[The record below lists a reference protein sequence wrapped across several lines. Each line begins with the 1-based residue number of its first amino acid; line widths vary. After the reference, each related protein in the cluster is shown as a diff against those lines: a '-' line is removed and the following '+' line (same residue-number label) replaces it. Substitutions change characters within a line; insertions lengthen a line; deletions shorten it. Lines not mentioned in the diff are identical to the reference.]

1 MANSFNLKKR
11 SFLIY
16 GLGSTGLSV
25 IKYFKKNR
33 IHNYSVWDDDKNLRT
48 KYALKKNSK
57 LKDLLRKVDYI
68 VLSPGISLKN
78 TKNKRILIK
87 YKKKIITD
95 IDLLYITNK
104 KFTSIVVTG
113 TNGKSTTCEI
123 IYHLLKKNKF
133 KVGLGGNIGTPILDI
148 KFSNNH
154 FLIIEASSYQLSHS
168 KFIKPD
174 YALILNITNDHLDWH
189 GSFESYVQSKFK
201 IFNLQRKKNFAIL
214 NKKLI
219 GIFKK
224 KKYSSKLISP
234 SINHFKK
241 IKLKIT
247 NEYLRSQAN
256 DENMKFVFTLAR
268 LLKINQKTF
277 IKSMNSFV
285 GLQHRFEIFLK
296 KRNITFINDSKATS
310 FQATKS
316 ALSSKKNIYWILGGL
331 PKQRDK
337 IDLRGI
343 KKNIIRS
350 YIIGSK
356 INFFKKQLK
365 NKIKFTVSKNIK
377 NALIKILKDVNY
389 SKNIKNTILF
399 SPGAASFDQF
409 KNFEERGKE
418 FKRLCRRYA

>member
-1 MANSFNLKKR
+1 
-11 SFLIY
+11 
-16 GLGSTGLSV
+16 
-25 IKYFKKNR
+25 
-33 IHNYSVWDDDKNLRT
+33 
-48 KYALKKNSK
+48 
-57 LKDLLRKVDYI
+57 
-68 VLSPGISLKN
+68 
-78 TKNKRILIK
+78 
-87 YKKKIITD
+87 
-95 IDLLYITNK
+95 
-104 KFTSIVVTG
+104 
-113 TNGKSTTCEI
+113 
-123 IYHLLKKNKF
+123 
-133 KVGLGGNIGTPILDI
+133 
-148 KFSNNH
+148 
-154 FLIIEASSYQLSHS
+154 
-168 KFIKPD
+168 
-174 YALILNITNDHLDWH
+174 
-189 GSFESYVQSKFK
+189 
-201 IFNLQRKKNFAIL
+201 
-214 NKKLI
+214 
-219 GIFKK
+219 
-224 KKYSSKLISP
+224 
-234 SINHFKK
+234 
-241 IKLKIT
+241 
-247 NEYLRSQAN
+247 
-256 DENMKFVFTLAR
+256 
-268 LLKINQKTF
+268 
-277 IKSMNSFV
+277 MNSFV

-418 FKRLCRRYA
+418 FKRLCRKYA